1 MKRGGWKLRIKYE
14 RVLSDSGQVIMNMI
28 RVLVSD
34 LRLEW
39 IMIKRDIFDI
49 YKEIVY
55 FKKDYNDVINLMNYI
70 QDIIEM
76 LKKIVENFKFLFEYS
91 L

>member
-1 MKRGGWKLRIKYE
+1 
-14 RVLSDSGQVIMNMI
+14 MNMI

-39 IMIKRDIFDI
+39 IMIKRDNFDI

>member
-1 MKRGGWKLRIKYE
+1 
-14 RVLSDSGQVIMNMI
+14 MNMI

>member
-1 MKRGGWKLRIKYE
+1 
-14 RVLSDSGQVIMNMI
+14 
-28 RVLVSD
+28 
-34 LRLEW
+34 
-39 IMIKRDIFDI
+39 MIKRDIFDI

>member
-1 MKRGGWKLRIKYE
+1 
-14 RVLSDSGQVIMNMI
+14 MNMI

-34 LRLEW
+34 FRLEW

>member
-1 MKRGGWKLRIKYE
+1 
-14 RVLSDSGQVIMNMI
+14 MNMI

-70 QDIIEM
+70 QDINEM

>member
-1 MKRGGWKLRIKYE
+1 
-14 RVLSDSGQVIMNMI
+14 MNMI

-55 FKKDYNDVINLMNYI
+55 FKKDYNDVINLINYI

>member
-1 MKRGGWKLRIKYE
+1 
-14 RVLSDSGQVIMNMI
+14 MNMI

-55 FKKDYNDVINLMNYI
+55 FKKDYNDIINLMNYI

>member
-1 MKRGGWKLRIKYE
+1 
-14 RVLSDSGQVIMNMI
+14 MNMI
-28 RVLVSD
+28 KVLVSD

-70 QDIIEM
+70 QDINEM

>member
-1 MKRGGWKLRIKYE
+1 
-14 RVLSDSGQVIMNMI
+14 MNMI

-70 QDIIEM
+70 QDIIDM